1 MGVVPPKDG
10 FLEGLRTLCDEHK
23 ALLIF
28 DEVIT
33 GFRLKFGGAA
43 EYFGVTPDLVTYGKI
58 IGAGMPVGAYGGR
71 KEIMEM
77 VSPAGPVYQA
87 GTLSGNPVAMAAGL
101 AQLKLLWED
110 QDVYTRIY
118 RKGEYLFEGIQK
130 ILKEN
135 EVPYQVNYT
144 ASLGCIFF
152 TSEKVTDYTSA
163 KTAVDESMKTNDSQP
178 EFILNRIHEIM
189 KENNI
194 ENNRKVGL
202 YGLTYKE
209 NVDDYRESP
218 TLQMLELQEH
228 HLARPLK
235 CYDPFLVGN
244 KIAENQYDDFDE
256 FLVDID
262 MVVIMVK
269 HDHIKGNWNKLKG
282 KVILDCFNIC
292 PLEGVYHI

>member
-1 MGVVPPKDG
+1 
-10 FLEGLRTLCDEHK
+10 
-23 ALLIF
+23 
-28 DEVIT
+28 
-33 GFRLKFGGAA
+33 
-43 EYFGVTPDLVTYGKI
+43 
-58 IGAGMPVGAYGGR
+58 
-71 KEIMEM
+71 
-77 VSPAGPVYQA
+77 
-87 GTLSGNPVAMAAGL
+87 
-101 AQLKLLWED
+101 
-110 QDVYTRIY
+110 
-118 RKGEYLFEGIQK
+118 
-130 ILKEN
+130 
-135 EVPYQVNYT
+135 
-144 ASLGCIFF
+144 
-152 TSEKVTDYTSA
+152 
-163 KTAVDESMKTNDSQP
+163 MKTNDSQP